1 MFPYKQ
7 TRSDCRPLS
16 ASLANASVFLTIFSL
31 FFFSRHGASFFA
43 FASLVGSVTASFNTE
58 FELQQVW
65 TLGLFP
71 LLFVVSC
78 LALFCLPSS
87 GLICQL
93 SYHLV
98 SPDHRADVSSGLIC
112 QPSYHLVSPDHR
124 ADVSS
129 GLICQPSYHL
139 VSPDHRA
146 DVSSGLVLSMRCLE
160 TAMHHQTQSYDPIRC
175 YWNTVERFRV
185 WFGCVPFHD
194 SLFKVILQGT
204 LEGGRRRGR
213 QRKCWM
219 DNVKKWTPLATPELL
234 TVVPCRKDWKRIS
247 AEYVSHVPPT
257 IQSVK
262 GLN

>member
-129 GLICQPSYHL
+129 GLICHLPITLSRVITVPTSRL
-139 VSPDHRA
+139 VSSYLCAVLRPRCTIRLSHTIRSGATGTQWSGSVYGSGASHSTTASSKPSFRA
-146 DVSSGLVLSMRCLE
+146 PWRVDDVVVGRGNAGWTTSKLSLI
-160 TAMHHQTQSYDPIRC
+160 HI
-175 YWNTVERFRV
+175 
-185 WFGCVPFHD
+185 
-194 SLFKVILQGT
+194 
-204 LEGGRRRGR
+204 
-213 QRKCWM
+213 
-219 DNVKKWTPLATPELL
+219 
-234 TVVPCRKDWKRIS
+234 
-247 AEYVSHVPPT
+247 
-257 IQSVK
+257 
-262 GLN
+262 

>member
-98 SPDHRADVSSGLIC
+98 SPDHRADVSSGL
-112 QPSYHLVSPDHR
+112 
-124 ADVSS
+124 
-129 GLICQPSYHL
+129 
-139 VSPDHRA
+139 
-146 DVSSGLVLSMRCLE
+146 VLSMRCLE
-160 TAMHHQTQSYDPIRC
+160 TAMHYQTQSYGPIRC

-185 WFGCVPFHD
+185 WFGCVPLHD
-194 SLFKVILQGT
+194 SLFKIILQGT

-219 DNVKKWTPLATPELL
+219 DNIKEWSSLPMPELL
-234 TVVPCRKDWKRIS
+234 TQASRRKDWKRIS
-247 AEYVSHVPPT
+247 AESSLMFP
-257 IQSVK
+257 S
-262 GLN
+262 